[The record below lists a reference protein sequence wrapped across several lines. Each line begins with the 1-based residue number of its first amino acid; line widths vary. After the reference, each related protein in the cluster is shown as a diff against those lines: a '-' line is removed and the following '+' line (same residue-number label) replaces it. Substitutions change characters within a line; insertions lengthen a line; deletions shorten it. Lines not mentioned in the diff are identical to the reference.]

1 MKPRVMTPKFFKRPA
16 DFRKWLEKNH
26 EKQTE
31 LFVGFYKKGTGKPS
45 ITWPESVDQALCFGW
60 IDGIRKSIDE
70 ESYMIRFTPRKP
82 GSIWSM
88 VNIKK
93 MEQLIADGLVHA
105 RGLAAYEKRKDEK
118 SAVYSFEQSKDA
130 LKLPADFEKE
140 FKRNKKAWAFFIKSA
155 PSYQRPAIWWVV
167 SAKREATRINRLH
180 TLILDSEAGLK
191 IKELRR

>member
-1 MKPRVMTPKFFKRPA
+1 MLPKFFKKPA

-26 EKQTE
+26 EKETE
-31 LFVGFYKKGTGKPS
+31 LYVGFYKTGTGKPS
-45 ITWPESVDQALCFGW
+45 ITWPQSVDQALCFGW
-60 IDGIRKSIDE
+60 IDGIRKSIDK

-93 MEQLIADGLVHA
+93 MEQLKAEGLVHPK
-105 RGLAAYEKRKDEK
+105 GQAAYDRRKDEK
-118 SAVYSFEQSKDA
+118 SAIYSFEQHKDSI
-130 LKLPADFEKE
+130 KLPPEFEAELK
-140 FKRNKKAWAFFIKSA
+140 KNKKAWDYFHHSA
-155 PSYQRPAIWWVV
+155 PSYKRAAIWWVI

-180 TLILDSEAGLK
+180 TLIIDSEAGLR